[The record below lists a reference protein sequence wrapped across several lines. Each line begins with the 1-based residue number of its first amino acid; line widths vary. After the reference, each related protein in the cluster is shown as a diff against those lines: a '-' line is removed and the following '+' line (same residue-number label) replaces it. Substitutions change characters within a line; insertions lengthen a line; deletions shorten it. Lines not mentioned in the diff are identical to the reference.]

1 MIYEF
6 ALEPDLVARW
16 HDRKEHLFFDEKFG
30 LRTRRIVSAYPKNW
44 KKLVWEIF
52 EASPAADDQNAKMR
66 MTELIQFLWQ
76 NAVKRPS
83 SFPEITVWLERAEAE
98 HAERPFR
105 AIIATDNPRNR
116 PFVIHVKDL
125 IENGHEKWQVP
136 DTFPTPRNAQ
146 KIAGAILPL
155 MRLCRRAFL
164 IDPYFDPN
172 KKRFRDT
179 LEAILFSCSENIF
192 GMSNVELELH
202 TSIDRF
208 FEPWECGEN
217 RSSDEEQRVYCNLI
231 SDIQKRVAGL
241 VPVGIQLKVVI
252 WKQNAGG
259 EKLHNRYFLTNMFG
273 VMFGTGSDASGN
285 PNADE
290 SDDIVLLEEGQYHTR
305 YQQYAGSNPP
315 FEKVGESFFVTGRK
329 I

>member
-16 HDRKEHLFFDEKFG
+16 HDRKEYLFFDEKFG
-30 LRTRRIVSAYPKNW
+30 LRSRRIVSTYPKNW
-44 KKLVWEIF
+44 KKLVWEKF

-98 HAERPFR
+98 HAERPFH
-105 AIIATDNPRNR
+105 AIIATDNPRNQ
-116 PFVIHVKDL
+116 PFVIHAKGL
-125 IENGHEKWQVP
+125 IEKGHEKWQVP
-136 DTFPTPRNAQ
+136 DHFPTLRSS
-146 KIAGAILPL
+146 KEIAEVISPL
-155 MRLCRRAFL
+155 MRLCRRAIL
-164 IDPYFDPN
+164 IDPYFNPN
-172 KKRFRDT
+172 QIRFRDT
-179 LEAILFSCSENIF
+179 LEAILFSCSKNIF
-192 GMSNVELELH
+192 GMTNVDVELH

-217 RSSDEEQRVYCNLI
+217 RSSDQEHRVCRNLI
-231 SDIQKRVAGL
+231 SDIQKRVAEL
-241 VPVGIQLKVVI
+241 VPEGIQLKVVI
-252 WKQNAGG
+252 WKQNEGG
-259 EKLHNRYFLTNMFG
+259 EKLHNRYFLTDMFG

-285 PNADE
+285 PDAE
-290 SDDIVLLEEGQYHTR
+290 ETDDIVILEGGQYHTR

-315 FEKVGESFFVTGRK
+315 FEKVGEPFFLNGR
-329 I
+329 

>member
-1 MIYEF
+1 MIFEF

-16 HDRKEHLFFDEKFG
+16 HDRQEYLFFDEKFG
-30 LRTRRIVSAYPKNW
+30 LRSRRIISAYPKNW
-44 KKLVWEIF
+44 KKMVWEIF
-52 EASPAADDQNAKMR
+52 EAGPTADDQNAKMR

-83 SFPEITVWLERAEAE
+83 SFPEIAVWLERAEAE

-116 PFVIHVKDL
+116 PFIIHAKNL
-125 IENGHEKWQVP
+125 IENGHEKWHIP
-136 DTFPTPRNAQ
+136 DTYPTLRNAQ
-146 KIAGAILPL
+146 EIAGAISPL
-155 MRLCRRAFL
+155 IRLCRRAIL

-172 KKRFRDT
+172 KNRFLDT
-179 LEAILFSCSENIF
+179 LEAILSEGRENVF
-192 GMSNVELELH
+192 GMSNIEVELH

-208 FEPWECGEN
+208 FEPWESGES
-217 RSSDEEQRVYCNLI
+217 RSSDEEQGVYSNLK
-231 SDIQKRVAGL
+231 SDIQNRVPDM
-241 VPVGIQLKVVI
+241 VPASIQLKVVV
-252 WKQNAGG
+252 WKQNVGG

-273 VMFGTGSDASGN
+273 VMFGTGSDASGK
-285 PNADE
+285 PDSEE
-290 SDDIVLLEEGQYHTR
+290 SDDIVLLEEGQHHTR

-315 FEKVGESFFVTGRK
+315 FEKVAEPFFVIGHK